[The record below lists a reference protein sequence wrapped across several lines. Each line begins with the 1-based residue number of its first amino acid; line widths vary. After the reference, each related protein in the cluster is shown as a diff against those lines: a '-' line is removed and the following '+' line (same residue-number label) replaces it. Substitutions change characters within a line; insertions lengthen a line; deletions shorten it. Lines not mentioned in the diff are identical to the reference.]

1 MNTISY
7 EFPLNEKCR
16 TYLRVDNLFAQMQA
30 NQAMAETGQSLA
42 FFKALFDFMEL
53 AERCDIRGDLSKD
66 MERLRLK
73 MQSWRERPGVD
84 IPKLDALCAE
94 LQQQAYLLPRS
105 SRPGSRFKEDKFLGA
120 LRQRF
125 VIPGGLCPFDVPIF
139 PLWLAQP
146 QAWRQAQAQTWLGEL
161 KLLQTANTL
170 LLDLWREQGSFQ
182 TVTAKCAFYQ
192 DAAEGCELLRLTLD
206 AELGC
211 YPTVSGHRS
220 RFAIR
225 FLPLADQ
232 RLGDIHFELARC

>member
-1 MNTISY
+1 MNKISY

-16 TYLRVDNLFAQMQA
+16 TYLRIDNLFAQMQA
-30 NQAMAETGQSLA
+30 NLAMADSWQSLA

-66 MERLRLK
+66 LERLRLK
-73 MQSWRERPGVD
+73 MQGWRERPGVD
-84 IPKLDALCAE
+84 VAKLDSLCAD

-105 SRPGSRFKEDKFLGA
+105 VRPGSCFKEDKFLCA

-125 VIPGGLCPFDVPIF
+125 TIPGGLCPFDVPIF

-146 QAWRQAQAQTWLGEL
+146 QTKRQAQADAWLAEL
-161 KLLQTANTL
+161 NLLHTANSL

-182 TVTAKCAFYQ
+182 PVIAKNAFYQ
-192 DAAEGCELLRLTLD
+192 DAADGCELLRLTID

-225 FLPLADQ
+225 FLPLAEQ
-232 RLGDIHFELARC
+232 RLGDTPFELACC